1 MCGIIGYTGASSTV
15 PLVRE
20 SLKNLEY
27 RGYDSAGVAVNDGGG
42 VDSGG
47 VDGAGVG
54 GSGGVGGAG
63 VGGSGGVDG
72 AGVGGS
78 GGVDGAGVD
87 VYKSAGAVDDLQVP
101 PVSGA
106 ACAIGHTRWSTH
118 GEPTAENAHP
128 HTDCTGQVA
137 VVHNGIIDN
146 YDELRAELAGRH
158 TFTSETDTEVVPHL
172 LEEELSDGASLVA
185 AFERVVSRL
194 EGSYALA
201 ATVCGHEGIVGAR
214 QNSPL
219 VIGHGEDGTFLASD
233 VPAFVEH
240 TQRVTFLEDGDVVY
254 LTDEDVR
261 IVNEGEP
268 VEREPQRIEWD
279 ADAAERGG
287 YDHYML
293 KEIHEQPRALRQAL
307 SGRIDRLGGD
317 ADLDLELPA
326 EYVDS
331 LEEIQVVACG
341 TSYHA
346 GLYAKTLLERYAD
359 VRVTAELASEYEF
372 EGGRDPWRTLVV
384 AVSQSGETADTLGAV
399 RRATAAGARTL
410 AITNTV
416 GSTITRETD
425 ETVYIRAGPEIGVA
439 ATKTFGSQV
448 ATLALVAVWLGRRR
462 GTLSSERA
470 ADVLASLEDL
480 PGAVQQVLDR
490 NDRIREVAHEYA
502 DSEAFFFIGRDL
514 GHPVSLEGA
523 LKLKEISYDHAEG
536 FAAGELKHGPLALVT
551 SETTVL
557 AVLTE
562 GTDPESTLHAVK
574 EVESRG
580 AQVVGVSS
588 GEFDA
593 QCLDAALGVPEIDVM
608 EPLVANVYLQLF
620 AYHVADLKNRPID
633 KPRNLAKSVTVE

>member
-1 MCGIIGYTGASSTV
+1 MCGIIGYIGSSSTV

-27 RGYDSAGVAVNDGGG
+27 RGYDSAGVAVNTGGSAGNSGRAGSSGGAGGGG
-42 VDSGG
+42 VE
-47 VDGAGVG
+47 
-54 GSGGVGGAG
+54 
-63 VGGSGGVDG
+63 
-72 AGVGGS
+72 
-78 GGVDGAGVD
+78 
-87 VYKSAGAVDDLQVP
+87 VYKQAGAVDDLQVLR
-101 PVSGA
+101 VSEA
-106 ACAIGHTRWSTH
+106 TCAIGHTRWSTH
-118 GEPTAENAHP
+118 GEPTEENAHP
-128 HTDCTGQVA
+128 HTDCTGDVA

-146 YDELRAELAGRH
+146 YDELRAELADRH

-172 LEEELSDGASLVA
+172 LEAELSDGTSLLP
-185 AFERVVSRL
+185 AFERAVSRL

-201 ATVCGHEGIVGAR
+201 ATVRGQEGIVAVR

-219 VIGHGEDGTFLASD
+219 VIGHGEDGSFLASD

-240 TQRVTFLEDGDVVY
+240 TRRVTFLEDGDVVH
-254 LTDEDVR
+254 LTDEEVQ
-261 IVNEGEP
+261 IVNDGEP
-268 VEREPQRIEWD
+268 VEREPQRVEWD
-279 ADAAERGG
+279 ADAAEKGG

-317 ADLDLELPA
+317 AELDLDLPE

-346 GLYAKTLLERYAD
+346 GLYAKSLLEGYAD
-359 VRVTAELASEYEF
+359 VRVTTELASEYEF

-399 RRATAAGARTL
+399 RRANAAGARTL
-410 AITNTV
+410 AVTNTV
-416 GSTITRETD
+416 GSTITREAD

-448 ATLALVAVWLGRRR
+448 ATLALVTVWLGRRR
-462 GTLSSERA
+462 GALSSEQA

-480 PGAVQQVLDR
+480 PGAVQQVLDC

-502 DSEAFFFIGRDL
+502 DSEAFFFIGRNL
-514 GHPVSLEGA
+514 GHPVALEGA

-536 FAAGELKHGPLALVT
+536 FPAGELKHGPLALVT
-551 SETTVL
+551 PETTVL

-562 GTDPESTLHAVK
+562 ETDPDATLHAVR

-580 AQVVGVSS
+580 AEVVGVRSS
-588 GEFDA
+588 GFDA
-593 QCLDAALGVPEIDVM
+593 QRLDTALRVPEIDVM
-608 EPLVANVYLQLF
+608 EPLVANVHLQLF
-620 AYHVADLKNRPID
+620 AYHVADLKGRPID